1 MWELEDKFTQFCAFS
16 PTTLRL
22 DALKSSYSNW
32 LVIYPLHFS
41 LLCSH
46 SWHIGSGNIAF
57 LSTCKNLDV
66 VFRMKAHIYRMP
78 YCNYILLLQQVATI
92 ICLFLLAD
100 SNASRD
106 KLCLKND
113 QDVLRQISREA
124 ELKQCFREREAATQ
138 ALADNIQLQNCEL
151 KRNIEQL
158 HVSLNKEREVK
169 SNLQSSL
176 DVSERKLTEAI
187 CKYERLQS
195 DFITLGEENK
205 KTVNE
210 ILQEKGSVDEA
221 LREAQADLDVQSAH
235 FKKTRYDNDDAVY
248 IKNPFIFTKQGVLG
262 IIILRYL

>member
-1 MWELEDKFTQFCAFS
+1 
-16 PTTLRL
+16 
-22 DALKSSYSNW
+22 
-32 LVIYPLHFS
+32 
-41 LLCSH
+41 
-46 SWHIGSGNIAF
+46 
-57 LSTCKNLDV
+57 
-66 VFRMKAHIYRMP
+66 MKAHLYRMLP
-78 YCNYILLLQQVATI
+78 CHTVNIFLLQPGCNYNLS
-92 ICLFLLAD
+92 FLLAD

-138 ALADNIQLQNCEL
+138 ALSDNIQLQNCEL

-158 HVSLNKEREVK
+158 HLSLNKEREVK

-205 KTVNE
+205 KTINK
-210 ILQEKGSVDEA
+210 ILEEKGSVDEA
-221 LREAQADLDVQSAH
+221 LSEAQADLDVQSAH
-235 FKKTRYDNDDAVY
+235 FKKTNEYLLKKSRYDNDDAVC
-248 IKNPFIFTKQGVLG
+248 IKNPFIFTNRGYWV
-262 IIILRYL
+262 IRYYSFTVFVARTWMVPRQQLVGLFAF